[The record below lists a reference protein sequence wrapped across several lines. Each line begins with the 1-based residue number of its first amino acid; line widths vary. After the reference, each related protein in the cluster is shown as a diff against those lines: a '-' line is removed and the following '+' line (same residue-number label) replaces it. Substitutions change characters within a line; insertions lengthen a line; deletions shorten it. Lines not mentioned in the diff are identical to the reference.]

1 MTMNKF
7 LTAIGIIA
15 VACTTIPGLPGW
27 AASIIAAIGVAA
39 SKLASTPLD
48 TKAPKT
54 EAE

>member
-27 AASIIAAIGVAA
+27 AASIIAAVGVAA
-39 SKLASTPLD
+39 GKLASTPLD
-48 TKAPKT
+48 AKVAKP
-54 EAE
+54 EGE